1 MQEVSHRQLF
11 FFQVRSLDRERVSES
26 RVQISELVDQ
36 LHGKSSGKPEVA
48 ECNAPPSNKCQG
60 TQGSNEPSSI
70 IAPEIKVSFNT
81 QERMAWNTKRRYEN
95 VMVAKIKPLFAQ
107 FSAKNAVEVIG
118 VRKGAFCFGAR
129 EKGGSL

>member
-26 RVQISELVDQ
+26 RVQIFELVDH
-36 LHGKSSGKPEVA
+36 LHGKCSGKPEVA

-81 QERMAWNTKRRYEN
+81 QEKMAWNTKRRYES

-107 FSAKNAVEVIG
+107 FSSKNAVEVIG
-118 VRKGAFCFGAR
+118 VRKGAFCFCAR
-129 EKGGSL
+129 KKGESL